1 LLLRVSCLPAWFL
14 SETLWRRRI
23 HKGENTYIYIY
34 HAEKNPLTVLPFLA
48 AYFVCSHDINR
59 LALCNDDTDDRR
71 APMHGLHP
79 AIASSVPGSRQICS
93 VCKFLDR
100 GNECQPNVELRR
112 ILSGTM
118 NAFAF
123 SLYAHSTALLWA
135 EVLPA
140 AFSVVWWWC

>member
-1 LLLRVSCLPAWFL
+1 M
-14 SETLWRRRI
+14 
-23 HKGENTYIYIY
+23 
-34 HAEKNPLTVLPFLA
+34 PFLA

-71 APMHGLHP
+71 ASMHGLHP
-79 AIASSVPGSRQICS
+79 AIASSVPGSRQICP

-100 GNECQPNVELRR
+100 GNECQPDVELRR

-123 SLYAHSTALLWA
+123 SLYAHFTAL
-135 EVLPA
+135 
-140 AFSVVWWWC
+140 F